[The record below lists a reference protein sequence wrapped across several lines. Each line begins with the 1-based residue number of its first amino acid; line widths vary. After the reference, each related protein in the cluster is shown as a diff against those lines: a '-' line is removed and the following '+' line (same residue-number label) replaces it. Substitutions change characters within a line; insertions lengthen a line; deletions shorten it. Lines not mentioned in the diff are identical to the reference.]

1 MFANNLLTIAKR
13 YCEENCPDSAPCD
26 QVQTID
32 SESDENFSDPL
43 LITTK
48 ELNRCN
54 LTQASILAS
63 GLSTTVVESPTVTDR
78 HTVDYKVDTVPVA
91 TATPVVVQPE
101 ASSSNTFQNEPP
113 PAIHITGG
121 TVYFNSGRQDHSL
134 SPVKASSPI
143 PMNPS
148 KKRKLELV
156 EEMTEKMMSI
166 VSQTFSAILETD
178 ENTHREACGKM
189 SSLSSLR
196 K

>member
-1 MFANNLLTIAKR
+1 MFSNNLLTIAKR
-13 YCEENCPDSAPCD
+13 YCEENCPDSASCD

-32 SESDENFSDPL
+32 SDSDENFSDPL

-48 ELNRCN
+48 ELKN
-54 LTQASILAS
+54 LTQASFPAS
-63 GLSTTVVESPTVTDR
+63 GLSTTVVESLTVTEC
-78 HTVDYKVDTVPVA
+78 HTVDNKVDSVPTA

-101 ASSSNTFQNEPP
+101 AFSSNTIQNEPP

-143 PMNPS
+143 PLNPS

-166 VSQTFSAILETD
+166 VSRTFSAILDTD
-178 ENTHREACGKM
+178 ESTRSSGACGKNE
-189 SSLSSLR
+189 
-196 K
+196 

>member
-26 QVQTID
+26 QIQTID

-48 ELNRCN
+48 ELNN

-78 HTVDYKVDTVPVA
+78 HTVDFKVDTVPVA
-91 TATPVVVQPE
+91 TTTPVLVQPE
-101 ASSSNTFQNEPP
+101 ASSYNTFQNEPP
-113 PAIHITGG
+113 PAILITGG
-121 TVYFNSGRQDHSL
+121 TVYFNSGRQDLSL

-148 KKRKLELV
+148 KKRKLVLV

-189 SSLSSLR
+189 SSLNSLR

>member
-13 YCEENCPDSAPCD
+13 YCEENGPDTASCD
-26 QVQTID
+26 QVQEID

-48 ELNRCN
+48 ELNN
-54 LTQASILAS
+54 LTQAFIPAS
-63 GLSTTVVESPTVTDR
+63 GLSKTVVESPTVTDR
-78 HTVDYKVDTVPVA
+78 HTVDHKVDTVP
-91 TATPVVVQPE
+91 TATTTPAIVQPE
-101 ASSSNTFQNEPP
+101 APSSSNTFQNEPP

-143 PMNPS
+143 PFNPS

-166 VSQTFSAILETD
+166 VSQTFSAILDTEESTR
-178 ENTHREACGKM
+178 TSGACGKT
-189 SSLSSLR
+189 SDLSSMR

>member
-1 MFANNLLTIAKR
+1 MFSNNLLTIAKR
-13 YCEENCPDSAPCD
+13 YCEENCPDSASCD

-48 ELNRCN
+48 ELKN
-54 LTQASILAS
+54 LTQASFHAS
-63 GLSTTVVESPTVTDR
+63 GLSTTVVESPTVTGC
-78 HTVDYKVDTVPVA
+78 HTVDHKVDPVP
-91 TATPVVVQPE
+91 TTTTIPVVVQPE

-143 PMNPS
+143 PLNPS

-166 VSQTFSAILETD
+166 VSKTFSVILDTD
-178 ENTHREACGKM
+178 ESTRVEPVAET
-189 SSLSSLR
+189 SDLSGIR

>member
-1 MFANNLLTIAKR
+1 MLANNLLTIAKR
-13 YCEENCPDSAPCD
+13 YCEENCPDSASCD

-48 ELNRCN
+48 ELNN

-63 GLSTTVVESPTVTDR
+63 GLSTTVVESPTVTDC

-91 TATPVVVQPE
+91 TTTPAVVQPE

-143 PMNPS
+143 PMNPF

-178 ENTHREACGKM
+178 ENTHRGACGKM
-189 SSLSSLR
+189 SNLSSLR